1 MIKHTPLDLSVL
13 KSITSNKKNATKF
26 AKNSDASL
34 FSSDL
39 NHFANSLLSYIKVF
53 KDVPTLRTLGEFDKK
68 LDQTYLNKIWSAI
81 ESHTY
86 NESEFSFDVEKLKN
100 RKKQFE
106 LIALKDSLNKAD
118 VDNIDISS
126 GMKTLQKAVKNISS
140 LGDSNT
146 NYKIKSM
153 KEYLSEYK
161 DRFKFKRANP
171 GEQGGFKTGYKM
183 FDTTVGGGVSDSDL
197 ILLAAETGGGKS
209 LLLMNMAIGMWMQNN
224 TLDTKEFSTGENI
237 MYFSLEMPYEQI
249 FQRVL
254 SNISLVPYKKIQ
266 SPHLLNKTEIGKMK
280 VALDFIHRFPCDFEI
295 IDIQQPCAND
305 LESIIADYNNYK
317 KVSAAF
323 VDYIGI
329 MTVNDPSGDSQ
340 DWLKQSIIC
349 EEVRAIGRKFAM
361 PIFSAVQLNRK
372 TQSKEPG
379 DNIGLH
385 RLARS
390 NGIASHAT
398 TIIQI
403 EGSGVDHA
411 KTDVLLKCHFLKNR
425 NGPLVTFN
433 LSKNL
438 ACCSLK
444 ENKEDVDGMTG
455 YQEGMAESDITSK
468 LEDIE
473 I

>member
-1 MIKHTPLDLSVL
+1 
-13 KSITSNKKNATKF
+13 
-26 AKNSDASL
+26 
-34 FSSDL
+34 
-39 NHFANSLLSYIKVF
+39 
-53 KDVPTLRTLGEFDKK
+53 
-68 LDQTYLNKIWSAI
+68 
-81 ESHTY
+81 
-86 NESEFSFDVEKLKN
+86 
-100 RKKQFE
+100 
-106 LIALKDSLNKAD
+106 
-118 VDNIDISS
+118 
-126 GMKTLQKAVKNISS
+126 
-140 LGDSNT
+140 
-146 NYKIKSM
+146 
-153 KEYLSEYK
+153 
-161 DRFKFKRANP
+161 
-171 GEQGGFKTGYKM
+171 
-183 FDTTVGGGVSDSDL
+183 
-197 ILLAAETGGGKS
+197 
-209 LLLMNMAIGMWMQNN
+209 
-224 TLDTKEFSTGENI
+224 
-237 MYFSLEMPYEQI
+237 
-249 FQRVL
+249 
-254 SNISLVPYKKIQ
+254 
-266 SPHLLNKTEIGKMK
+266 
-280 VALDFIHRFPCDFEI
+280 
-295 IDIQQPCAND
+295 
-305 LESIIADYNNYK
+305 
-317 KVSAAF
+317 
-323 VDYIGI
+323 